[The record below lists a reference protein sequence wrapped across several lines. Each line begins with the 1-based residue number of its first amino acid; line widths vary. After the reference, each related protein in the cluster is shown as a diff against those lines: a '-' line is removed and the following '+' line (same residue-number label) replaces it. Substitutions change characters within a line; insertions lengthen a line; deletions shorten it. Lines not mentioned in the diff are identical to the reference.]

1 MRLPVRQRQA
11 DATLRLAMFA
21 TGGLALAVLVVAAIL
36 GQLRVGLEIDIG
48 LFIGAA
54 NGPMIQRSVMLG
66 ARFGVLSMGRLL
78 LLSVVGLGI
87 GLLLGSN
94 LAWLVVA
101 GIALAQIVLAGAGAW
116 RMVHP

>member
-1 MRLPVRQRQA
+1 MRQGPA
-11 DATLRLAMFA
+11 GPTLRLAMLA
-21 TGGLALAVLVVAAIL
+21 TGGLALVVLVVAIL
-36 GQLRVGLEIDIG
+36 IGQLRAGLEVDIG

-78 LLSVVGLGI
+78 VLSVVGLGI
-87 GLLLGSN
+87 GLALGAS
-94 LAWLVVA
+94 LAWLVIV

-116 RMVHP
+116 RIVHP

>member
-1 MRLPVRQRQA
+1 MRQGPA
-11 DATLRLAMFA
+11 DPTLRLAMFA
-21 TGGLALAVLVVAAIL
+21 TGGLALVVVVVAIL
-36 GQLRVGLEIDIG
+36 IGQLRAGLEVDIG

-54 NGPMIQRSVMLG
+54 NGPMIQRSVTLG

-87 GLLLGSN
+87 GLALGAS
-94 LAWLVVA
+94 LAWLVIA

-116 RMVHP
+116 RMVKT

>member
-1 MRLPVRQRQA
+1 MRQGPA
-11 DATLRLAMFA
+11 DPTLRLAMFV
-21 TGGLALAVLVVAAIL
+21 TGGLALAVLVVAIFI
-36 GQLRVGLEIDIG
+36 GQLRAGLEVDIG

-87 GLLLGSN
+87 GLALGAS
-94 LAWLVVA
+94 LAWLVIA

-116 RMVHP
+116 RMVHS

>member
-1 MRLPVRQRQA
+1 MRQGPA
-11 DATLRLAMFA
+11 DPTLRLAMLA
-21 TGGLALAVLVVAAIL
+21 TGGLALAVLLVAIL
-36 GQLRVGLEIDIG
+36 IGQLRAGLEVDIG
-48 LFIGAA
+48 LFVGAA

-87 GLLLGSN
+87 GLALGAS
-94 LAWLVVA
+94 LAWLVIA

-116 RMVHP
+116 RMVHS

>member
-1 MRLPVRQRQA
+1 MRHGPA
-11 DATLRLAMFA
+11 DPTLRLAMMA
-21 TGGLALAVLVVAAIL
+21 TGALAAAVLVVAALI
-36 GQLRVGLEIDIG
+36 GQLRAGLEIDIG

-66 ARFGVLSMGRLL
+66 ARFGVLSLGRLL

-94 LAWLVVA
+94 LAWLVIA
-101 GIALAQIVLAGAGAW
+101 GVALAQLVLAGAGAW
-116 RMVHP
+116 RMVHS

>member
-1 MRLPVRQRQA
+1 ML
-11 DATLRLAMFA
+11 A
-21 TGGLALAVLVVAAIL
+21 TGALALVVLVVAIL
-36 GQLRVGLEIDIG
+36 IGQLRAGLEVDIG

-78 LLSVVGLGI
+78 VLSVVGLGI
-87 GLLLGSN
+87 GLALGAS
-94 LAWLVVA
+94 LAWLVIV